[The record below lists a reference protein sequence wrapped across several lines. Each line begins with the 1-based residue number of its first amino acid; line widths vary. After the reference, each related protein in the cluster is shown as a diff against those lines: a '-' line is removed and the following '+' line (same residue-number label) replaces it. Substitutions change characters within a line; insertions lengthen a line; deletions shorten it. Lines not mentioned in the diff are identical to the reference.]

1 MQSYPFS
8 TLLGRRRHMD
18 AHGARDIDDGAA
30 HGMQGEE
37 AATVRLVERDAWIRR
52 PLEEPSKATVPSGE
66 LARGPTTSLSEV
78 PKGTH
83 RMN

>member
-1 MQSYPFS
+1 
-8 TLLGRRRHMD
+8 MD

-52 PLEEPSKATVPSGE
+52 PLEEPSKATVPSV
-66 LARGPTTSLSEV
+66 SWQEV
-78 PKGTH
+78 QQLVCQRCQKALTG
-83 RMN
+83 